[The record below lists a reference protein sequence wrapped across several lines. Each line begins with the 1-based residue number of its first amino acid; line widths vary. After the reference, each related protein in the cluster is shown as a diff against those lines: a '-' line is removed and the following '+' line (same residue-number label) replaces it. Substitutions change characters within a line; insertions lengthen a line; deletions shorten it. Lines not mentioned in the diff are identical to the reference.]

1 LQDSIHFENDASSYY
16 FNTISTRLFLNT
28 YLSILATVKV
38 IWNYMAFKEIA
49 RKYRKSIALVLLFVL
64 IENVSFIIEPT
75 FFGKLLDSL
84 IDRFY
89 DHEKVDYLLPLIIW
103 IIVYLINV
111 VGGTLHRLFN
121 GIIYSKMYAD
131 IATEVVIESESRGDQ
146 SSKMLVRTELVK
158 EYIVFFKERL
168 PEIMWQLSATAG
180 AIIALFFYDYRI
192 ALVCL
197 AVTVPIGYI
206 NNLNRKKVTILQKEI
221 HDNQEELFTLMESRD
236 TEKISQFYKNAIKPK
251 TRIARWNAFDYSSV
265 KVLLVIIFIAVLF
278 ICVDVDKFTTG
289 KIYSIVAYLWTFIA
303 STEYL
308 PELMESLASVKDL
321 NTRFGQD
328 EPKENLVSENA

>member
-1 LQDSIHFENDASSYY
+1 
-16 FNTISTRLFLNT
+16 
-28 YLSILATVKV
+28 
-38 IWNYMAFKEIA
+38 MAFREIVTQ
-49 RKYRKSIALVLLFVL
+49 YRHSIVLVLLFVL

-84 IDRFY
+84 IEHFY
-89 DHEKVDYLLPLIIW
+89 DHEKVDYILPLIIW

-121 GIIYSKMYAD
+121 GKVYSKMYSE
-131 IATEVVIESESRGDQ
+131 IATDVVIESNARGDH
-146 SSKMLVRTELVK
+146 SSRMLVRTELVK
-158 EYIVFFKERL
+158 EYIVFFKDRL

-197 AVTVPIGYI
+197 AVIIPVAYI
-206 NNLNRKKVTILQKEI
+206 NNLNRKNVTILQKEL
-221 HDNQEELFTLMESRD
+221 HDNQEELYKLMESKD
-236 TEKISQFYKNAIKPK
+236 TLRISQFFRNTISPK
-251 TRIARWNAFDYSSV
+251 TRIAKWNAFDYGSV
-265 KVLLVIIFIAVLF
+265 KILLVIIFVAVLF

-289 KIYSIVAYLWTFIA
+289 KIYSIVSYLWTFIA

-308 PELMESLASVKDL
+308 PELMESIAAIKDL
-321 NTRFGQD
+321 NTRFSQD
-328 EPKENLVSENA
+328 ESTIPSFQE

>member
-1 LQDSIHFENDASSYY
+1 
-16 FNTISTRLFLNT
+16 
-28 YLSILATVKV
+28 
-38 IWNYMAFKEIA
+38 MAFREIA
-49 RKYRKSIALVLLFVL
+49 VKYRYSIALILLFVL

-84 IDRFY
+84 INHFY
-89 DHEKVDYLLPLIIW
+89 DHEQVDYILPLIIW

-121 GIIYSKMYAD
+121 GSIYSKMYAD
-131 IATEVVIESESRGDQ
+131 IATDVVLESKARGDQ
-146 SSKMLVRTELVK
+146 TSRMIVRAELVK

-197 AVTVPIGYI
+197 VVIIPIAYI
-206 NNLNRKKVTILQKEI
+206 NNLNRKNVTLLQKEI
-221 HDNQEELFTLMESRD
+221 HDNQEELFKIMENKD
-236 TEKISQFYKNAIKPK
+236 TTRIIQFYRNPILPK

-265 KVLLVIIFIAVLF
+265 KILLVIIFIVVLF

-289 KIYSIVAYLWTFIA
+289 RIYSIVAYLWTFIA

-321 NTRFGQD
+321 NTRFSLD
-328 EPKENLVSENA
+328 EADSNGLKSSVELSQ